1 MIQTHLDALLVGTP
15 RRLRDD
21 GTDSTIAARKVVDAP
36 VKLSQTGFEGDRVA
50 DPSVH
55 GGIDKAVHFYPTEHY
70 PAWRSDFC
78 GGVVGNAELL
88 GRLGAF
94 GENLAAAGMTED
106 TVHIG
111 DRFRI
116 GTALVEIS
124 QGRQPCWKVDHHFQ
138 SKQVMAM
145 MITSGRSGY
154 YFRVIEEGVVDPGA
168 AIQQVE
174 SGAAEWSVARTF
186 QLLIGGG
193 HKAANADAALRDL
206 SALSTLAE
214 NWRARALRLLG

>member
-1 MIQTHLDALLVGTP
+1 
-15 RRLRDD
+15 
-21 GTDSTIAARKVVDAP
+21 
-36 VKLSQTGFEGDRVA
+36 
-50 DPSVH
+50 
-55 GGIDKAVHFYPTEHY
+55 
-70 PAWRSDFC
+70 
-78 GGVVGNAELL
+78 
-88 GRLGAF
+88 
-94 GENLAAAGMTED
+94 
-106 TVHIG
+106 
-111 DRFRI
+111 
-116 GTALVEIS
+116 
-124 QGRQPCWKVDHHFQ
+124 
-138 SKQVMAM
+138 M